1 MHGGSEMEEFLRLAG
16 LQAVLLLCQSILYF
30 GSEKF
35 QRKPHNVYFAADRKI
50 PFVPAWVFAYILW
63 FPLIFLFPLALY
75 YTDRAV
81 YLRYIS
87 AIIADDVL
95 SVLIYLLYPTSFSR
109 PVPPDTWSGFV
120 MKLVY
125 RGSYRGLNCAP
136 SLHCSQCYLVILAV
150 SLCRGLP
157 SAAGALAV
165 LVSVLVVISTMYTKQ
180 HAVID
185 VVSALPVALLC
196 WEIGRLFPA
205 VSFAAFAAG

>member
-1 MHGGSEMEEFLRLAG
+1 MKEFLRLAL
-16 LQAVLLLCQSILYF
+16 LQALLLLCQSILYF

-35 QRKPHNVYFAADRKI
+35 QRKPHNVYFAVDRRI

-63 FPLIFLFPLALY
+63 FPLIFFFPLAVY

-87 AIIADDVL
+87 AVIADDVL
-95 SVLIYLLYPTSFSR
+95 SVLIYLLYPTSFTR
-109 PVPPDTWSGFV
+109 PVPPDTISGFV

-136 SLHCSQCYLVILAV
+136 SLHCSQCYLVILAAF
-150 SLCRGLP
+150 LCSALP
-157 SAAGALAV
+157 HAAGGLAV
-165 LVSVLVVISTMYTKQ
+165 LISLLVVISTMCTKQ

-185 VVSALPVALLC
+185 VISALPVALLC
-196 WEIGRLFPA
+196 WGIGRLFPA
-205 VSFAAFAAG
+205 VPFAAFAAG